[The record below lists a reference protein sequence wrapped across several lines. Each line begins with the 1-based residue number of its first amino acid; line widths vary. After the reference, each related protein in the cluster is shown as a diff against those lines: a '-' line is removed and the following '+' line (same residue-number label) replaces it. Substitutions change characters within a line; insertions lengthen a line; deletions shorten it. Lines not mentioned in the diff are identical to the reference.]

1 MTRNRCAP
9 MLLAVAIA
17 LPSPATGG
25 QRSMTFEDV
34 LGYKAVS
41 SPSMSPD
48 GEVVAFVVREADLE
62 KNTFVEHIWRYD
74 AASGRSRPITSQGR
88 RNRLPQWSP
97 DGTRLAFL
105 SDREERTQVYVVPRA
120 AGEPRPVT
128 RHETPV

>member
-25 QRSMTFEDV
+25 QRSMTFE
-34 LGYKAVS
+34 
-41 SPSMSPD
+41 
-48 GEVVAFVVREADLE
+48 
-62 KNTFVEHIWRYD
+62 
-74 AASGRSRPITSQGR
+74 GR

-128 RHETPV
+128 RHETPVQAFRWSPDGTTIAFTAVDPVDDAEQKARAAGDDAQVIDATFDWP